1 MLNYL
6 KDRYHNIPMFISENG
21 TRLLDSIKDRVMIH
35 MYMECTFD
43 QCKLVF
49 IGFGDL
55 QKPETTV
62 KELLNDTKRIQYMNG
77 YLDALQSA
85 MR

>member
-1 MLNYL
+1 
-6 KDRYHNIPMFISENG
+6 MFITENG
-21 TRLLDSIKDRVMIH
+21 TRPHGSNNDRVMIH
-35 MYMECTFD
+35 MFLECTF
-43 QCKLVF
+43 
-49 IGFGDL
+49 DL

-62 KELLNDTKRIQYMNG
+62 KELLNDTKRIQYMSG